1 MSGTIT
7 LNGETTP
14 LTDGGVIGILRN
26 LEIDPAARGLAVAV
40 NGAVV
45 PRAQWPQVQLHD
57 GDDVEVVKLFAGG

>member
-14 LTDGGVIGILRN
+14 LTDGGVIAILRD

-45 PRAQWPQVQLHD
+45 PRAQWSEIALRD
-57 GDDVEVVKLFAGG
+57 GDAVEVVMLFAGG